1 LLKVTVIIPH
11 AGGRELLRDC
21 LNSIAESRN
30 ADVETLI
37 VHNGLVD
44 DVDDN
49 TLKLVDNVQVLRY
62 KRNIGFAAACNRGV
76 EAASTD
82 YVFLLNNDAI
92 VEPETIGVL
101 AEKLASED
109 DLSACQPK
117 ILSLIRPGMFDYSS
131 AAGGE
136 IDRYGYPF
144 ACGRVFDTIEKDTGQ
159 YNQEREIFWGAGA
172 ALMIRREHYIRA
184 GSLEERF
191 FAHMEEIDL
200 QWRFHLMGYRIAS
213 VPSVVA
219 CHRGAVT
226 IKEGSFGKYYLN
238 HRNGLAMLFR
248 NYSVKNILK
257 ILPVRLALDLVLVIY
272 SIFKADF
279 VRARA
284 VLSAIIWFM
293 LSLHY
298 LIGSRRQVQ
307 KLRVVQDGQIEKHIF
322 PHSVVWLYFVKK
334 IKTWSDLM
342 AFRA

>member
-21 LNSIAESRN
+21 LHSISESRN
-30 ADVETLI
+30 PDVETLI
-37 VHNGLVD
+37 VHNGPVD
-44 DVDDN
+44 DVDED
-49 TLKLVDNVQVLRY
+49 TLKLVDKVQVLRF

-76 EAASTD
+76 EAASTE
-82 YVFLLNNDAI
+82 YVFLLNNDA
-92 VEPETIGVL
+92 VVKPDTIGVL

-109 DLSACQPK
+109 DISACQPK

-144 ACGRVFDTIEKDTGQ
+144 ACGRVFDTIEEDNGQ
-159 YNQEREIFWGAGA
+159 YDQEREIFWGAGA

-184 GSLEERF
+184 GGLEEPF

-200 QWRFHLMGYRIAS
+200 QWRFRLMGYRITS

-219 CHRGAVT
+219 GHRGAVT

-248 NYSVKNILK
+248 NYSVKNLFK
-257 ILPVRLALDLVLVIY
+257 LLPVRLSLDLILVIY
-272 SIFKADF
+272 SIFKVDF

-284 VLSAIIWFM
+284 VISAIIWFM

-298 LIGSRRQVQ
+298 LIGSRRRVQ
-307 KLRVVQDGQIEKHIF
+307 KLRVVHDRQIQEHIF

-334 IKTWSDLM
+334 IRTWNDLM
-342 AFRA
+342 AFQE